1 MNKHLK
7 VFLYRGLVFGGFGPI
22 VLGIIFCI
30 IEISDVDLAL
40 TGKSMLV
47 AIIST
52 YLLAF
57 IQAGASVFNQ
67 IDEWPLAKSTL
78 IHFTIL
84 FITYSAVYVFNSWI
98 PFEPLMLLIFFFSFL
113 IIYLIIWLTVYF
125 SVKAHTK
132 RLNAQLVKAQKEQKP
147 SL

>member
-7 VFLYRGLVFGGFGPI
+7 VFLYRGLIFGGFGPI
-22 VLGIIFCI
+22 VLGIIFFI
-30 IEISDVDLAL
+30 IDKSVDLTL
-40 TGKSMLV
+40 SGESV
-47 AIIST
+47 FIAIIST

-67 IDEWPLAKSTL
+67 IEEWALAKSAL

-84 FITYSAVYVFNSWI
+84 FLTYSAVYVLNSWI

-132 RLNAQLVKAQKEQKP
+132 RLNLQLVKAQKD
-147 SL
+147 

>member
-7 VFLYRGLVFGGFGPI
+7 VFLYRGLIFGGFGPI
-22 VLGIIFCI
+22 VLGIIFFI
-30 IEISDVDLAL
+30 IDKSVDLTL
-40 TGKSMLV
+40 SGESV
-47 AIIST
+47 FIAIIST

-67 IDEWPLAKSTL
+67 IEEWPLAKSAL
-78 IHFTIL
+78 IHFMIL
-84 FITYSAVYVFNSWI
+84 FITYSAVYVLNSWI

-132 RLNAQLVKAQKEQKP
+132 RLNLQLVKAQKE
-147 SL
+147 

>member
-7 VFLYRGLVFGGFGPI
+7 VFLYRGLIFGGFGPI

-30 IEISDVDLAL
+30 IDKSVDLTL
-40 TGKSMLV
+40 SGESV
-47 AIIST
+47 FIAIIST

-67 IDEWPLAKSTL
+67 IEEWSLAKSAL

-84 FITYSAVYVFNSWI
+84 FITYSAVYVLNSWI
-98 PFEPLMLLIFFFSFL
+98 PFEPLMLLIFFVSFL

-132 RLNAQLVKAQKEQKP
+132 RLNLQLVKAQKD
-147 SL
+147 

>member
-7 VFLYRGLVFGGFGPI
+7 VFLYRGLIFGGFGPI
-22 VLGIIFCI
+22 VLGIIFFI
-30 IEISDVDLAL
+30 IDKSVDLTL
-40 TGKSMLV
+40 SGESV
-47 AIIST
+47 FIAIIST

-67 IDEWPLAKSTL
+67 IEEWPLAKSAL

-84 FITYSAVYVFNSWI
+84 FITYSAVYVLNSWI

-132 RLNAQLVKAQKEQKP
+132 RLNLQLVKAQKE
-147 SL
+147 

>member
-7 VFLYRGLVFGGFGPI
+7 VFLYRGLIFGGFGPI
-22 VLGIIFCI
+22 VLGIIFFI
-30 IEISDVDLAL
+30 IDKSVDLTL
-40 TGKSMLV
+40 SGESV
-47 AIIST
+47 FIAIIST

-67 IDEWPLAKSTL
+67 IEEWSLAKSAL

-84 FITYSAVYVFNSWI
+84 FITYSAVYVLNSWI

-132 RLNAQLVKAQKEQKP
+132 RLKLQLVKAQKD
-147 SL
+147 

>member
-7 VFLYRGLVFGGFGPI
+7 VFLYRGLIFGGFGPI
-22 VLGIIFCI
+22 VLGIIFFI
-30 IEISDVDLAL
+30 IDKSVDLTL
-40 TGKSMLV
+40 SGESV
-47 AIIST
+47 FIAIIST

-67 IDEWPLAKSTL
+67 IEEWSLAKSAL

-84 FITYSAVYVFNSWI
+84 FITYSAVYVLNSWI

-132 RLNAQLVKAQKEQKP
+132 RLNLQLVKAQKE
-147 SL
+147 